1 MYILKTVYA
10 QRATLITILVLL
22 FFWRMDNVLA
32 DSKENTLAID
42 DRSSGNLSATI
53 GSQWRFVTDDVMGGL
68 STGLL
73 TLDNINDKNCLRLR
87 GDVRTENNGGF
98 IQIALPL
105 SNNTSNNT
113 DEDTPFDASAYT
125 GVEIEVFGNNQN
137 YNIHF
142 RTDELWFPWL
152 SYRFSFEATPEW
164 QTHRIPFTQLEPYMT
179 LHDFAK
185 DEIIQIGLVAI
196 GKEFQADLC
205 LASIKFYSE

>member
-1 MYILKTVYA
+1 M
-10 QRATLITILVLL
+10 
-22 FFWRMDNVLA
+22 LA

-105 SNNTSNNT
+105 
-113 DEDTPFDASAYT
+113 
-125 GVEIEVFGNNQN
+125 I
-137 YNIHF
+137 
-142 RTDELWFPWL
+142 
-152 SYRFSFEATPEW
+152 
-164 QTHRIPFTQLEPYMT
+164 
-179 LHDFAK
+179 
-185 DEIIQIGLVAI
+185 
-196 GKEFQADLC
+196 
-205 LASIKFYSE
+205 